1 MEARCGSHGA
11 ALARTC
17 DRKSDCGNVLQRLPK
32 RSKKD
37 DCGRR
42 VVRSLVSRSIAGPP
56 ETVAGLL
63 NGITAEK
70 ICTFAATFFRWK
82 QSVNVIT

>member
-17 DRKSDCGNVLQRLPK
+17 DRKSDYEKGNVLQRLPK
-32 RSKKD
+32 RSKMD

-42 VVRSLVSRSIAGPP
+42 VVRSPVSRSIVGPP
-56 ETVAGLL
+56 ETVADY
-63 NGITAEK
+63 
-70 ICTFAATFFRWK
+70 
-82 QSVNVIT
+82 